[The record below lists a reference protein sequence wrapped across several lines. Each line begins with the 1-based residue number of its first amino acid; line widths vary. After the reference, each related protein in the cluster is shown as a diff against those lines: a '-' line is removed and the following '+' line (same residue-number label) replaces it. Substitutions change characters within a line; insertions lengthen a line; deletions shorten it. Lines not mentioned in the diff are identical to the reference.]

1 MFGRRALIL
10 VVLATLSACAARRSG
25 PVVAPAPAAV
35 LEYPGAIA
43 VIPPWAEVKAD
54 AFGGTPSLYAK
65 TATVTELEEIEA
77 LAMEELREGSLE
89 ADLVFPDERG
99 DRVPH
104 LYAGRTG
111 PVVFDVPMADDP
123 RIEEWIQYLTGRGRE
138 WSVKWLARSTRYGPI
153 FWEILDQYGLP
164 RDLIFLSMIE
174 SGFSPKAYSWAHAA
188 GAWQFMPFTGR
199 EYGLE
204 VGFWVDERR
213 DFERATDA
221 AARHLRD
228 LYNNFGDWYLAFA
241 AYNAGSGKIR
251 RAVRGSGTSDF
262 WKLSRTWWL
271 RKETRH
277 YVPKLLA
284 AARITKEPEKYG
296 FTDVDYLPR
305 LSWDVLT
312 VTVAVDLKTVARACG
327 DADDERLKLLNP
339 ALRTGVTPPGRHY
352 PLRVPEGHLATCLTG
367 LQLIPEAERMTFRYH
382 EVQAKD
388 SLLAIAKKYQT
399 TPEAIL
405 TFNEVDEARIFD
417 FGELV
422 IPVPAKIAGSIPIVE
437 PSDRKFRASA
447 YGPDGLGLVLHTV
460 QPGDSLW
467 KIAKKYRVQV
477 KRLRLWNG
485 LWRNGGLK
493 VGQQIRVYVGQ
504 GGAPSGRRSR

>member
-1 MFGRRALIL
+1 MRRIFAVAVLPLLAACTWGRLPPPAPLTI
-10 VVLATLSACAARRSG
+10 A
-25 PVVAPAPAAV
+25 PPAPAEIQHVPA
-35 LEYPGAIA
+35 
-43 VIPPWAEVKAD
+43 WAESRAD
-54 AFGGTPSLYAK
+54 VFGGTPSLYSR
-65 TATVTELEEIEA
+65 TTTITEMEEIEA
-77 LAMEELREGSLE
+77 LAVEELREGSLE
-89 ADLVFPDERG
+89 ADPIFPEDQNG
-99 DRVPH
+99 RVPH
-104 LYAGRTG
+104 LFAGRSG
-111 PVVFDVPMADDP
+111 PVEFDIPMADDP
-123 RIEEWIQYLTGRGRE
+123 RVEEWIQYLTGRGRE
-138 WSVKWLARSTRYGPI
+138 WSVKWLARSTRYGPL
-153 FWEILDQYGLP
+153 FWEILARYDLP

-213 DFERATDA
+213 DFERSTDA

-228 LYNNFGDWYLAFA
+228 LYRTFDDWYLAFA
-241 AYNAGSGKIR
+241 AYNAGTGKVR
-251 RAVRGSGTSDF
+251 RAIRGSGTSDF

-284 AARITKEPEKYG
+284 AAKITKEPEKYG
-296 FTDVDYLPR
+296 FTDVEYLPR

-312 VTVAVDLKTVARACG
+312 VTVAVDLKTVAKACG
-327 DADDERLKLLNP
+327 EPDDERLKLLNP

-352 PLRVPEGHLATCLTG
+352 PLRVPEGHFATCLTG
-367 LQLIPEAERMTFRYH
+367 LQVVPPEERMTFRYH
-382 EVQAKD
+382 EVQPKD
-388 SLLAIAKKYQT
+388 SLVALAKKYRT

-405 TFNEVDEARIFD
+405 AFNEIDEARLLD

-422 IPVPAKIAGSIPIVE
+422 VPVPFLEAEQIPIVE
-437 PSDRKFRASA
+437 PSERKFRASA

-467 KIAKKYRVQV
+467 KIAKRYHVQV

-485 LWRNGGLK
+485 LWRNGGLR